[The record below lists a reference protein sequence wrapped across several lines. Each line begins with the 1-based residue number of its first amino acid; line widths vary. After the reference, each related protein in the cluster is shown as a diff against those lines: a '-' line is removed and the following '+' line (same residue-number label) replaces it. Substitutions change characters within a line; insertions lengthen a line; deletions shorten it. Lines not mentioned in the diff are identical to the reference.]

1 MLIYLTVYVVFVI
14 FYYVIPT
21 GLKKGDLFC
30 YNHDMPTALSLHA
43 YGTIISCLRYLF

>member
-21 GLKKGDLFC
+21 GLKKR
-30 YNHDMPTALSLHA
+30 Y
-43 YGTIISCLRYLF
+43 YCLLQS